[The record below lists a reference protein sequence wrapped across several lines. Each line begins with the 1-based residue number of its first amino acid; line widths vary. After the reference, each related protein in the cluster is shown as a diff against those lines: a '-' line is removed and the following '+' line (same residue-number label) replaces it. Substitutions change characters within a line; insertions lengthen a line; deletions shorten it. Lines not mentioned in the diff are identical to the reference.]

1 MNVHELM
8 PHIDLKV
15 FKHTG
20 HFPHR
25 DDPTRFVR
33 VIDEFLARGATERH
47 RATAG
52 GHRGRAALGA

>member
-1 MNVHELM
+1 M

-15 FKHTG
+15 SKHTG

-33 VIDEFLARGATERH
+33 VIDEFLARGATERR